1 MKKFLKSERRFCKM
15 IIIMSPSAKKAEIE
29 AVEKQLVDYGFK
41 THPIVG
47 EKKTIIGAIGDK
59 RRLSMNQMLMM
70 PGVEDVVPIMR
81 PYKLAGKELQK
92 EPSVINV
99 KGVKIGGGHLAV
111 FAGPCAIES
120 MEQFSYVAKKVK
132 ESGANI
138 LRGGAFK
145 PRSSPYSFAG
155 LEAEGLKIMRSA
167 GDECNMP
174 ICTEVLDTRD
184 VDLVAS
190 YADILQI
197 GARNMQNFKL
207 LREVGKHNKPILLK
221 RGLASTIEEWLMAA
235 EYIMSEGNENVI
247 LCERGIRTFEPSTRN
262 TFDLSAIPV
271 TKELSHL
278 PIIADPSHAAGKQK
292 YVAALA
298 RGAVAAGADGLM
310 IEVHNCPEK
319 AMSDGEQSLTPEQFD
334 ELMHTLKPIAAAVGR
349 EI

>member
-1 MKKFLKSERRFCKM
+1 M
-15 IIIMSPSAKKAEIE
+15 IIIMKPAASKQEIE
-29 AVEKQLVDYGFK
+29 SVEKQLIDFGFQ

-47 EKKTIIGAIGDK
+47 EMKTIIGAIGDK
-59 RRLSMNQMLMM
+59 RRLSINQMLMM

-92 EPSVINV
+92 ESSVIDV
-99 KGVKIGGGHLAV
+99 GSVKIGGNNLAI

-120 MEQFSYVAKKVK
+120 QEQFSYVAKKVK
-132 ESGANI
+132 EAGANI

-155 LEAEGLKIMRSA
+155 LEEEGLKIMKTA
-167 GDECNMP
+167 GEECNLP

-184 VDLVAS
+184 VDLVAA

-221 RGLASTIEEWLMAA
+221 RGLSSTIEEWLMAA
-235 EYIMSEGNENVI
+235 EYIMSEGNEKVI

-271 TKELSHL
+271 TKDLSHL

-292 YVAALA
+292 YVASLA
-298 RGAVAAGADGLM
+298 YGAVASGADGLM

-319 AMSDGEQSLTPEQFD
+319 AMSDGEQSLTPEQFA
-334 ELMHTLKPIAAAVGR
+334 EVLQKLAPIAAAVGKT
-349 EI
+349 I

>member
-1 MKKFLKSERRFCKM
+1 M
-15 IIIMSPSAKKAEIE
+15 IIIMRPSASAQEIA
-29 AVEKQLVDYGFK
+29 AVEKKLEEYGFQ
-41 THPIVG
+41 THPIYG
-47 EKKTIIGAIGDK
+47 EKKTVIGAIGDK
-59 RRLSMNQMLMM
+59 DRLSMNQMLMM
-70 PGVEDVVPIMR
+70 SGVENVVPIMR

-92 EPSVINV
+92 EPSVFRI
-99 KGVKIGGGHLAV
+99 KGVEIGGKTLAV

-120 MEQFSYVAKKVK
+120 QEQFSFVAKMVK
-132 ESGANI
+132 SAGARI

-155 LEAEGLKIMRSA
+155 LEEDGLKIMKQASEET
-167 GDECNMP
+167 GMP

-190 YADILQI
+190 YADIMQI

-221 RGLASTIEEWLMAA
+221 RGLANTIEEWLMAA
-235 EYIMSEGNENVI
+235 EYILSEGNEQVI

-278 PIIADPSHAAGKQK
+278 PIIADPSHAAGAQK
-292 YVAALA
+292 YVGALA
-298 RGAVAAGADGLM
+298 KGAVAAGADGLM

-319 AMSDGEQSLTPEQFD
+319 AMSDGEQSLTPTMFA
-334 ELMHTLKPIAAAVGR
+334 ELMTQLDPIAKAVGR
-349 EI
+349 SL